1 MLDIWISA
9 WGKVK
14 YRSVYYHGFIWSLL
28 MLCRVEGD
36 GENFKIHGV
45 KGDFNFLYLVM
56 HKNQMSF
63 PTSLIRSVIFSLC
76 SAAVRVLLNWPL
88 THNEAAVPT
97 ITAVV
102 QAAVGLEQEEA
113 AGSVVVIGGDARH
126 PQTLPLSQQLFFPRE
141 ASVVRAG
148 LRSGVTRE
156 HTTWQWPKSRSKKVV
171 HAVEKQKH
179 TNKTWPNF

>member
-1 MLDIWISA
+1 
-9 WGKVK
+9 
-14 YRSVYYHGFIWSLL
+14 

-45 KGDFNFLYLVM
+45 KGDVNFLYLVM

-63 PTSLIRSVIFSLC
+63 PTSLIGSVIFSLC

-156 HTTWQWPKSRSKKVV
+156 HTT
-171 HAVEKQKH
+171 
-179 TNKTWPNF
+179 